1 MWFVRR
7 EFLQLAGGVI
17 AVFSHSARAQT
28 QAGAPS
34 PIEVLRSDLLG
45 QDHKVMETLVTV
57 VTFPPGSVS
66 RWHVHP
72 GAQELVFGLEG
83 KLTLEIEGQ
92 GAKRVGVGEIPH
104 LAGQHVDL
112 RRSQHLQELGPSFHY
127 EVWSFTVIC
136 LEKFLQLVEGRSH
149 GGGVCGGR
157 MGSCGF

>member
-1 MWFVRR
+1 MRFVRR

-17 AVFSHSARAQT
+17 AGFSHSARAQT

-45 QDHKVMETLVTV
+45 QDHKVMETLVTM

-92 GAKRVGVGEIPH
+92 GAKRVGVGETGLVPSDVPH
-104 LAGQHVDL
+104 TVRNETVSEPAKILVVYSRSDKDQPVRVDL
-112 RRSQHLQELGPSFHY
+112 KK
-127 EVWSFTVIC
+127 V
-136 LEKFLQLVEGRSH
+136 
-149 GGGVCGGR
+149 
-157 MGSCGF
+157 

>member
-1 MWFVRR
+1 MRFVRR

-17 AVFSHSARAQT
+17 AGFSHSARAQT

-45 QDHKVMETLVTV
+45 QDHKVMETLVTM

-92 GAKRVGVGEIPH
+92 GANSVGVGETGLVPSNVPH
-104 LAGQHVDL
+104 TVRNEAASEPAKILVVYSRSDKDQPVRVDL
-112 RRSQHLQELGPSFHY
+112 
-127 EVWSFTVIC
+127 
-136 LEKFLQLVEGRSH
+136 KKA
-149 GGGVCGGR
+149 
-157 MGSCGF
+157 

>member
-1 MWFVRR
+1 MRFVRR

-17 AVFSHSARAQT
+17 AGFSHSARAQT

-45 QDHKVMETLVTV
+45 QDHKVMETLVTM

-92 GAKRVGVGEIPH
+92 VANSVGVGETGLVP
-104 LAGQHVDL
+104 ATYPTPCATKQPA
-112 RRSQHLQELGPSFHY
+112 SPQ
-127 EVWSFTVIC
+127 
-136 LEKFLQLVEGRSH
+136 KFLSSTAAAIRTSQS
-149 GGGVCGGR
+149 
-157 MGSCGF
+157 GST

>member
-1 MWFVRR
+1 MRFVRR

-17 AVFSHSARAQT
+17 AGFSHSARAQT

-45 QDHKVMETLVTV
+45 QDHKVMETLVTM

-92 GAKRVGVGEIPH
+92 GANSVGVGETGLVPSNVPH
-104 LAGQHVDL
+104 TVRNEAASEPAKILVVYSRSDKDQPVRVDL
-112 RRSQHLQELGPSFHY
+112 KHN
-127 EVWSFTVIC
+127 
-136 LEKFLQLVEGRSH
+136 
-149 GGGVCGGR
+149 
-157 MGSCGF
+157 

>member
-1 MWFVRR
+1 MRFVRR

-17 AVFSHSARAQT
+17 AGFSHSARAQT

-45 QDHKVMETLVTV
+45 QDHKVMETLVTM

-92 GAKRVGVGEIPH
+92 VANSVGVGETGLVPSNVPH
-104 LAGQHVDL
+104 TVRNEAASEPAKILVVYSRSDKDQPVRVDL
-112 RRSQHLQELGPSFHY
+112 
-127 EVWSFTVIC
+127 
-136 LEKFLQLVEGRSH
+136 KKA
-149 GGGVCGGR
+149 
-157 MGSCGF
+157 

>member
-83 KLTLEIEGQ
+83 KLTLEIEGR
-92 GAKRVGVGEIPH
+92 GANSVGVGETGLVPSNVPH
-104 LAGQHVDL
+104 TVRNETVSEPAKILVVYSRSDKDQPVRVDL
-112 RRSQHLQELGPSFHY
+112 KK
-127 EVWSFTVIC
+127 V
-136 LEKFLQLVEGRSH
+136 
-149 GGGVCGGR
+149 
-157 MGSCGF
+157 

>member
-1 MWFVRR
+1 MRFVRR
-7 EFLQLAGGVI
+7 EFLQLAVGVI
-17 AVFSHSARAQT
+17 AGFSHSARAQT

-83 KLTLEIEGQ
+83 KLTLEIEGR
-92 GAKRVGVGEIPH
+92 GANSVGVGETGLVPSNVPH
-104 LAGQHVDL
+104 TVRNETASEPAKILVVYSRSDKDQPVRVDL
-112 RRSQHLQELGPSFHY
+112 KHN
-127 EVWSFTVIC
+127 
-136 LEKFLQLVEGRSH
+136 
-149 GGGVCGGR
+149 
-157 MGSCGF
+157 

>member
-1 MWFVRR
+1 MRFVRR

-17 AVFSHSARAQT
+17 AGFSHSARAQT

-34 PIEVLRSDLLG
+34 PIEVLRIDLLG
-45 QDHKVMETLVTV
+45 QDHKVMETLVTM

-92 GAKRVGVGEIPH
+92 VANSVGVGETGLVPSNVPH
-104 LAGQHVDL
+104 TVRNEAASEPAKILVVYSRSDKDQPVRVDL
-112 RRSQHLQELGPSFHY
+112 
-127 EVWSFTVIC
+127 
-136 LEKFLQLVEGRSH
+136 KKA
-149 GGGVCGGR
+149 
-157 MGSCGF
+157 